1 MAITTSYFAADLS
14 AMIDDIPAT
23 FTLGA
28 LSFSCSV
35 TDLSQEQTLILTG
48 TDAQEAVSIIFPV
61 SAVASA
67 ATALTPNI
75 RVKVQRPGEA
85 ATRNYAIVSVQKS
98 PDNVS
103 YTLACKED
111 HRKPV

>member
-1 MAITTSYFAADLS
+1 MGISTSYFAADLA

-28 LSFSCSV
+28 LSFSCSI
-35 TDLSQEQTLILTG
+35 TDLSTEQTLILTG
-48 TDAQEAVSIIFPV
+48 TDGQEAISVIFPV
-61 SAVASA
+61 SSVVSST
-67 ATALTPNI
+67 TALTPNI

-85 ATRNYAIVSVQKS
+85 AARNYAIVSVQRS

-103 YTLACKED
+103 YTLACKQD
-111 HRKPV
+111 PRKPV

>member
-1 MAITTSYFAADLS
+1 MAIATSYWQNDLD
-14 AMIDDIPAT
+14 AMVDDLPAT
-23 FTLGA
+23 FLLGS

-48 TDAQEAVSIIFPV
+48 TEGVDAISVIFSV
-61 SAVASA
+61 AEVASA
-67 ATALTPNI
+67 STPLTPNI

-85 ATRNYAIVSVQKS
+85 AARNYAIVTVQKS

-103 YTLACKED
+103 YTLVCKDD

>member
-1 MAITTSYFAADLS
+1 MAIPTSYFAADLA

-48 TDAQEAVSIIFPV
+48 TDGNEAISCIFPV
-61 SAVASA
+61 SSVASA
-67 ATALTPNI
+67 ATALSPNI
-75 RVKVQRPGEA
+75 RVKVLRPGESA
-85 ATRNYAIVSVQKS
+85 ARNYAIVRVQKS

>member
-1 MAITTSYFAADLS
+1 MAISTSYFAADLS

-61 SAVASA
+61 STVASA

-75 RVKVQRPGEA
+75 RVKVQRPGESA
-85 ATRNYAIVSVQKS
+85 SRNYAIVSVQKS

-103 YTLACKED
+103 YTLACKQD
-111 HRKPV
+111 PRKPV

>member
-1 MAITTSYFAADLS
+1 MIPTSYLATDLA
-14 AMIDDIPAT
+14 AMIDDLPAT

-28 LSFSCSV
+28 LSFECSV
-35 TDLSQEQTLILTG
+35 TDLTQEQTLILTG
-48 TDAQEAVSIIFPV
+48 TDGNEAISVIFPV
-61 SAVASA
+61 TSLASS
-67 ATALTPNI
+67 ATALAPNL
-75 RVKVQRPGEA
+75 RVGVTRIGDSTA
-85 ATRNYAIVSVQKS
+85 RNYAIVSVQKS